1 MKKNKFDLLLEKVL
15 SDMYE
20 KYCKELEKKVDEGR
34 MALGKEKK
42 RPKGKNN

>member
-20 KYCKELEKKVDEGR
+20 KYCKELEKKVADGR
-34 MALGKEKK
+34 MVRGEEKK
-42 RPKGKNN
+42 RPKGKK